1 MALQY
6 YLSHEVDVLRIRAFN
21 HIGPRQR
28 SSFVAASFAKQIAE
42 IEAGLREPILWVGNL
57 GAQRDF
63 TDVVDVVRAYA
74 LLVKYGQSGEA
85 YNVGAGRAYS
95 ISYLLEVLLNLTPAQ
110 IVIKL
115 DPARIRPSDV
125 PIIYG
130 DNSKLRSQTGWEP
143 IYKFEE
149 SLQRVLDYWRAEIK
163 TGTSPYLE

>member
-1 MALQY
+1 
-6 YLSHEVDVLRIRAFN
+6 
-21 HIGPRQR
+21 
-28 SSFVAASFAKQIAE
+28 VAASFAKQIAE